1 MLKLTKSTLVQ
12 VGFFTT
18 AVSLFLLLLSE
29 DRIATISTV
38 YIAGLVVAMA
48 VILISRLINEEVD
61 IID

>member
-1 MLKLTKSTLVQ
+1 
-12 VGFFTT
+12 
-18 AVSLFLLLLSE
+18 LLSE